1 MKFKIILCSFILPI
15 LFLTICIGSAALA
28 VTGNGA
34 KVSGTVIDGKNGE
47 KLIGVTVSIEGT
59 KKGAKT
65 NLDGHFSIQIEAGVY
80 SIKISYI
87 GYQTKIIPNT
97 ELRPDETTKLDIT
110 LEAAAVSG
118 KEVVVTS
125 KVETETETAQLLA
138 RKNAAT
144 MNDVLA
150 ADQIRRSPDATSA
163 DAIKRVSGITV
174 VDNKFVQIRG
184 TSERYNNALLN
195 GAALSS
201 SEPDKKAFSFD
212 MLPSNLIDN
221 TIVSKTFTPDLPANF
236 AGGLVQINTVN
247 FPDKF
252 NARMTVGGGYNTV
265 TTGSNF
271 MSYQTGGTDWL
282 GYDDGTRALPSGFP
296 EKNIRGDQSIT
307 PEQLTEY
314 SKMFPNNWAPRTI
327 QPAINSSFALSV
339 GNSYPVADES
349 EFGFIGSLTYKNSFE
364 HSEISRN
371 TYNPDHTAL
380 YERSGVK
387 DIHDVSLGAMLN
399 LTYRFSPSHSISFK
413 NLFDQFGNDQVVELA
428 GSDYSAFF
436 ADKQTGF
443 QYVQRTLYSGQL
455 TGEHNFEDF
464 GKSRVDWHLSGSS
477 TKRSEPDLRRYV
489 YGRPLDDST
498 QPEMM
503 LISTTSNPANGGRF
517 YSDMSEKTGELGL
530 NYSIPV
536 GATKI
541 KAGGLY
547 NSRTRDFSA
556 RVLAFK
562 LANAANYTLVYQPI
576 DSIFREENMGPQGF
590 QIDEITN
597 ENDRYDASEHVSAG
611 YAMADIPFGLA
622 GAQMRFI
629 GGARVERSSQSVNST
644 YLGGGPV
651 HYNRVHTDVLP
662 SINLVYSV
670 TESLNIRA
678 AASQT
683 VTRPEFRE
691 IAPFSFYDFE
701 LNSLI
706 QGDTNI
712 DRALITNLDFR
723 AEFFPTAGELV
734 SLSLFHKRFEGAIE
748 ATNEG
753 SNNVRSWANS
763 KNPAINYGF
772 EIEIRKNLDFITR
785 ALADFVFTANYSY
798 IVSRVDVKELTQGQ
812 QDYRPMQGQS
822 PYTINLGLLFTEP
835 ELGTSASVLYNTF
848 GKRIAEVNF
857 YTGDLYE
864 FPRNVVDFTL
874 SQKLWSNIELKY
886 SAKDILAETQYFAN
900 EDFDKSKINP
910 SLAPEK
916 NPQGIY
922 DRSNKRSAVHVISI
936 TYKF

>member
-1 MKFKIILCSFILPI
+1 
-15 LFLTICIGSAALA
+15 
-28 VTGNGA
+28 
-34 KVSGTVIDGKNGE
+34 
-47 KLIGVTVSIEGT
+47 
-59 KKGAKT
+59 
-65 NLDGHFSIQIEAGVY
+65 
-80 SIKISYI
+80 
-87 GYQTKIIPNT
+87 
-97 ELRPDETTKLDIT
+97 
-110 LEAAAVSG
+110 
-118 KEVVVTS
+118 
-125 KVETETETAQLLA
+125 
-138 RKNAAT
+138 
-144 MNDVLA
+144 
-150 ADQIRRSPDATSA
+150 
-163 DAIKRVSGITV
+163 
-174 VDNKFVQIRG
+174 
-184 TSERYNNALLN
+184 
-195 GAALSS
+195 
-201 SEPDKKAFSFD
+201 
-212 MLPSNLIDN
+212 
-221 TIVSKTFTPDLPANF
+221 
-236 AGGLVQINTVN
+236 
-247 FPDKF
+247 
-252 NARMTVGGGYNTV
+252 
-265 TTGSNF
+265 
-271 MSYQTGGTDWL
+271 
-282 GYDDGTRALPSGFP
+282 
-296 EKNIRGDQSIT
+296 
-307 PEQLTEY
+307 
-314 SKMFPNNWAPRTI
+314 
-327 QPAINSSFALSV
+327 
-339 GNSYPVADES
+339 
-349 EFGFIGSLTYKNSFE
+349 
-364 HSEISRN
+364 
-371 TYNPDHTAL
+371 
-380 YERSGVK
+380 
-387 DIHDVSLGAMLN
+387 
-399 LTYRFSPSHSISFK
+399 
-413 NLFDQFGNDQVVELA
+413 
-428 GSDYSAFF
+428 
-436 ADKQTGF
+436 
-443 QYVQRTLYSGQL
+443 
-455 TGEHNFEDF
+455 
-464 GKSRVDWHLSGSS
+464 
-477 TKRSEPDLRRYV
+477 
-489 YGRPLDDST
+489 
-498 QPEMM
+498 MM